1 MAVGTTELTCYQ
13 KEDVVWD
20 FTVSDPNVSTISGW
34 TIVLKIK
41 AENDDADPPLLTD
54 TCSVTG
60 TLTFRAELNIN
71 IAPGT
76 YVYGVRR
83 TDSGFSWEL
92 ATSTLTVLDTPSVDV

>member
-1 MAVGTTELTCYQ
+1 MPVGTTELTCYQ

-20 FTVSDPNVSTISGW
+20 FTVNDPNVSTISGW

-41 AENDDADPPLLTD
+41 AEADDPDPPLLTD
-54 TCSVTG
+54 ACSVTG
-60 TLTFRAELNIN
+60 TLTFQAAFNMN

-92 ATSTLTVLDTPSVDV
+92 ATAMVTVLDTPSVDA